1 MKKGNIVAGL
11 LCLALGIYV
20 VITCLG
26 YPTAEAYGTGAP
38 GPGLWPG
45 LIGVGLILASLWI
58 LITTFRAPEGT
69 LGDIQVWGT
78 GSKRVYITMAIL
90 LVYVILL
97 PTTGFIPVSIVML
110 FILIQWFAKYKWYL
124 TLAISVIT
132 TVAVYALF
140 KFALNV
146 PIDFGMISF

>member
-26 YPTAEAYGTGAP
+26 YPTAAAYGTGAP

-45 LIGVGLILASLWI
+45 LIGAGLIIASLWI
-58 LITTFRAPEGT
+58 LITTFRAPEGS
-69 LGDIQVWGT
+69 LGDIEVWGT
-78 GSKRVYITMAIL
+78 GSKRVYITMVIL
-90 LVYVILL
+90 AVYVFLL
-97 PTTGFIPVSIVML
+97 PTTGFIPVTIVLL
-110 FILIQWFAKYKWYL
+110 FILIQWFAKYKWYK
-124 TLAISVIT
+124 TLGISVVIT
-132 TVAVYALF
+132 IVIYAVF

>member
-20 VITCLG
+20 VITCKG

-45 LIGVGLILASLWI
+45 VIGVGLILASLWV
-58 LITTFRAPEGT
+58 LITSFRATDES
-69 LGDIQVWGT
+69 LGNIVVWGE
-78 GSKRVYITMAIL
+78 GPKRVYITMGIL

-97 PTTGFIPVSIVML
+97 PTTGFIPVTIVML
-110 FILIQWFAKYKWYL
+110 FILIQWFAKYKWYK
-124 TLAISVIT
+124 TLIISVLT
-132 TVAVYALF
+132 TVIIYAIF